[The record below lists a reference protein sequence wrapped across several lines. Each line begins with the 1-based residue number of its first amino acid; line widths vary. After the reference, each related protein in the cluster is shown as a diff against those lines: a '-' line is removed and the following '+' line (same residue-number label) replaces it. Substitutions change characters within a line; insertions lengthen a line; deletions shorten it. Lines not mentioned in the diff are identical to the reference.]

1 MTAGHAIPNP
11 QYKKLILE
19 ADEALLLAFA
29 ADHAMNTMKTSQT
42 KLMDF
47 LCQVAEF
54 RPLVALTA
62 IEPRA
67 PSYKRLDDWQRQQV
81 LFNAASFHP
90 LAVLRALRSQPAILE
105 LDATQ
110 RLAARQV
117 AMQHLGSGVRI
128 DEEPKIDLTDMML
141 VIDSRLARKST
152 TTS

>member
-1 MTAGHAIPNP
+1 MTAGIPIPNP
-11 QYKKLILE
+11 QYKSLILAVAE
-19 ADEALLLAFA
+19 DMLLEFA
-29 ADHAMNTMKTSQT
+29 AERAADTMRTSST

-90 LAVLRALRSQPAILE
+90 LAVLRALRSQPATLE

-117 AMQHLGSGVRI
+117 AMQHLGFGVRI
-128 DEEPKIDLTDMML
+128 DEEPELDLTDIML
-141 VIDSRLARKST
+141 VIDSRLSR
-152 TTS
+152 